1 MPTGPG
7 MAGPGAPL
15 PMAPAGQGPMAQQR
29 PQPPAGATPPRP
41 QPRALPPGPRTGSG
55 PYPRRSGPTWGGSR
69 NFFDNGPWGNKNQ
82 SWRPESW
89 FSDRRPIFGRKG
101 PSEWFD
107 QDDYK
112 DGLGDMWDDLL
123 NAPSNVGK
131 MPGGWYAPTISVP
144 NPVDVGDEFENAMTD
159 APAQARDQLENF
171 SFDGRDFRNPGGRPA
186 GAPPKKPASWGTKAT
201 SKNDEGNNTKPK

>member
-7 MAGPGAPL
+7 MAGPAAPL

-144 NPVDVGDEFENAMTD
+144 ISVQIICACPGLRPVPSSSA
-159 APAQARDQLENF
+159 AQALRERSVDWVDLTT
-171 SFDGRDFRNPGGRPA
+171 
-186 GAPPKKPASWGTKAT
+186 PKASLRWRRSRLDSSSGLR
-201 SKNDEGNNTKPK
+201 